1 MFRKVLF
8 GFLFSFTLFSSIAGY
23 AQQTLMND
31 VDKKLLDTLV
41 TYAKR
46 NYPRI
51 KLFQGR
57 INTAKANLQKQKMG
71 WLEPLTF
78 SYVVQPPSGNTS
90 SASNPILLNGY
101 QFGMFINIGSLLERP
116 AIIKQAKEEVK
127 VFTYEAEEYDKN
139 IEAEIKKRYY
149 NYIQKDV
156 MLRLVSKT
164 VLDAQALLENVRS
177 RYLKSEVSFD
187 EYSKVAISVNG
198 SIQTKLETEA
208 NVLAAIS
215 ALEEYIGT
223 DFLELKKKYGTQ

>member
-1 MFRKVLF
+1 MLQKVLF
-8 GFLFSFTLFSSIAGY
+8 GLLLSIALLFGVNVA

-41 TYAKR
+41 MYAKK

-78 SYVVQPPSGNTS
+78 SYVVQPSGGNTS
-90 SASNPILLNGY
+90 SATNPILLNGY
-101 QFGMFINIGSLLERP
+101 QFGVFINVGSILERP
-116 AIIKQAKEEVK
+116 AIIKQAKEEIK

-139 IEAEIKKRYY
+139 IEAEVKKRYY
-149 NYIQKDV
+149 YYIQKEV

-177 RYLKSEVSFD
+177 RYEKSEVSFD

-198 SIQTKLETEA
+198 SVQTKLETEA
-208 NVLAAIS
+208 NVLEAVSAI
-215 ALEEYIGT
+215 EEYIGT
-223 DFLELKKKYGTQ
+223 DFLALKKKYGTQ